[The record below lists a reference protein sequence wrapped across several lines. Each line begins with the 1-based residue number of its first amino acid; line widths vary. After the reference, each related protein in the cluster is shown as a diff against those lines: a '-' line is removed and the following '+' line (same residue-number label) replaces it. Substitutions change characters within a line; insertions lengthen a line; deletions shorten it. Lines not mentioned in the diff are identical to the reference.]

1 MTSEE
6 VKSARTQLGLS
17 QQQLAD
23 ALELSPDHGRRAVGR
38 WEDGSKPVSG
48 PAAVAIRYML
58 LYGVSASTR

>member
-1 MTSEE
+1 MTGAE
-6 VKSARTQLGLS
+6 VKAARVQLKLS

-58 LYGVSASTR
+58 RFGL